1 MLLNALSSMFD
12 LLHQAVLCLYRLVNG
27 QPKRLVVLLHG
38 LSAFLLYVLAKQRA
52 VLENILWLWLGMKLA
67 GKFFLGVGSFL
78 KDNLPHESPFP
89 FC

>member
-1 MLLNALSSMFD
+1 MFY
-12 LLHQAVLCLYRLVNG
+12 LLHQAVLCLYRPVNG
-27 QPKRLVVLLHG
+27 QPKTLVVLLHG

-67 GKFFLGVGSFL
+67 GKFFLGVGSYFL